1 MATDLDLDLPCWPTQ
16 PRTTRRPSG
25 SGSWCTTSSSE
36 WCRPSLPTTGR
47 LARAALITTQV
58 LGLAF
63 CRYVV
68 RLPQVAALDV
78 ETIVAAVGS
87 VIQRYPCRRQKPEW
101 SRRGPSLRPA
111 CPARN
116 TVYSDGRRRPP

>member
-1 MATDLDLDLPCWPTQ
+1 MVHAA
-16 PRTTRRPSG
+16 
-25 SGSWCTTSSSE
+25 SE

-78 ETIVAAVGS
+78 ETIVAAVDS
-87 VIQRYPCRRQKPEW
+87 VIQRYLTAPLP
-101 SRRGPSLRPA
+101 
-111 CPARN
+111 
-116 TVYSDGRRRPP
+116 V